1 MTIMKGDSYPIY
13 IELVQDNTTLT
24 PEMVAELEVCVGES
38 LRKLYTQNEVMF
50 DKSSDRWYIRL
61 SQEET
66 LAWTESA
73 YNVIARIKYANMDY
87 PDVLGLKV
95 GRINVVDTFSKE
107 AI

>member
-1 MTIMKGDSYPIY
+1 MTIMRGDSYPIY
-13 IELVQDNTTLT
+13 IELLQDDTILI
-24 PEMVAELEVCVGES
+24 PEMVAEIEVCIGES
-38 LRKLYTQNEVMF
+38 MRKLYSRNEVMF
-50 DKSSDRWYIRL
+50 DQSSGRWYIRL

-73 YNVIARIKYANMDY
+73 YNVIVRIKYANMDY

>member
-13 IELVQDNTTLT
+13 IELLQDDTILT
-24 PEMVAELEVCVGES
+24 PEMVAEIEVCVGES
-38 LRKLYTQNEVMF
+38 LRKLYSRNEVMF
-50 DKSSDRWYIRL
+50 DQSSGRWYIRP

-73 YNVIARIKYANMDY
+73 YHVIARIKYANKDL

>member
-50 DKSSDRWYIRL
+50 DKSSGHWYIWPT
-61 SQEET
+61 QEET
-66 LAWTESA
+66 LALNDGACFVIVRVKYKNEDLA
-73 YNVIARIKYANMDY
+73 EVKGMKVGVINVI
-87 PDVLGLKV
+87 
-95 GRINVVDTFSKE
+95 DTFSE
-107 AI
+107 EVI